1 MASIIMTGIVS
12 SYMLINTCSGGLI
25 LELVFHC
32 LKHWF
37 HLTAK
42 HFAMGTSATPLINT
56 SGFRMPEQPTVT
68 VTVYPQ
74 FRLHLI
80 GYCLV
85 ASE

>member
-1 MASIIMTGIVS
+1 
-12 SYMLINTCSGGLI
+12 
-25 LELVFHC
+25 
-32 LKHWF
+32 
-37 HLTAK
+37 
-42 HFAMGTSATPLINT
+42 MGTLVTPLTNA
-56 SGFRMPEQPTVT
+56 SGFSMPEQPTGT

>member
-1 MASIIMTGIVS
+1 
-12 SYMLINTCSGGLI
+12 
-25 LELVFHC
+25 
-32 LKHWF
+32 
-37 HLTAK
+37 
-42 HFAMGTSATPLINT
+42 MGTSATPLTNT

-68 VTVYPQ
+68 ITVYPQ